1 MRAKRRD
8 ANHREVGD
16 ALRDLKWSV
25 LDLADHGDGIPDYIV
40 SKKNFVALL
49 EVKDGDK
56 PPSAR
61 KLTPAE
67 QKVKDSWQGPYIV
80 ATSAT
85 DAIAQLAVAMY
96 SQKLLPSC

>member
-8 ANHREVGD
+8 SNHREVGD
-16 ALRDLKWSV
+16 ALRELGWTV
-25 LDLADHGDGIPDYIV
+25 LDIADHGDGIPDYIV
-40 SKKNFVALL
+40 SKRRFVALL
-49 EVKDGDK
+49 EVKDGKK

-67 QKVKDSWQGPYIV
+67 QRIKDSWQGPYIV
-80 ATSAT
+80 ATSPT

-96 SQKLLPSC
+96 QSGTLPAA

>member
-16 ALRDLKWSV
+16 ALRELKWSV
-25 LDLADHGDGIPDYIV
+25 LDLADHGDGVPDYAV
-40 SKKNFVALL
+40 SKNGFVALL
-49 EVKDGDK
+49 EVKDGSK

-67 QKVKDSWQGPYIV
+67 QRVKNSWQGPYIV

-85 DAIAQLAVAMY
+85 DAIAQLAVAMFT
-96 SQKLLPSC
+96 KTPLRP